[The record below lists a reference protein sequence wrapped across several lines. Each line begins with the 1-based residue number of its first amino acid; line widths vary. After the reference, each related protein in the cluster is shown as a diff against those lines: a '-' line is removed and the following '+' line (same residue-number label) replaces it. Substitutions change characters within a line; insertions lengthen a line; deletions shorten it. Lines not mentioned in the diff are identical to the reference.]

1 MTILE
6 NRKSSPFQNIT
17 IDDVMLEFTVRNV
30 PFKFDLS
37 KISSRL
43 EHATPSQRERVEL
56 SPDGEGIH
64 WPEVDE
70 DLSLI
75 ALIRS
80 KTGG

>member
-1 MTILE
+1 MPTI
-6 NRKSSPFQNIT
+6 
-17 IDDVMLEFTVRNV
+17 
-30 PFKFDLS
+30 LS
-37 KISSRL
+37 KIPSRL
-43 EHATPSQRERVEL
+43 EHATTSHRERVEL

>member
-1 MTILE
+1 ME

-17 IDDVMLEFTVRNV
+17 IDDVMLEFSIRNV

-43 EHATPSQRERVEL
+43 EHATTSQRERVEL